1 MRILS
6 LVADLGIPVL
16 GGKGASVHARSLA
29 AALARSGH
37 EVALAAPSLVREPW
51 ERPAAF
57 DQPVLHLPP
66 SQAVEQAARA
76 LKSFRET
83 IGSETAVGG
92 ELRRV
97 LYNEQLADDLHRALE
112 RRPPDVLLER
122 ASLFGTA
129 GSLVAERLGVP
140 HVVELNAPLA
150 AEQDAYRHGALGEL
164 GAAAERW
171 TLARADAVLAVSGLL
186 AQHAIRCGAAP
197 DRVHVLPN
205 GVDPA
210 VFHPAPRDA
219 TLRRRL
225 GLGTGPLVGFVGGL
239 RPWHGIE
246 ALPGL
251 LAALAVGHPSV
262 RLVVVGDGPL
272 AGWLAGELAA
282 RDLAGRAALLG
293 ALPHAEVAAVVREL
307 DVALAPYPRPDHAF
321 YFSPLKLFEYMA
333 CGAPVVASRL
343 GQIGE
348 VVRDG
353 ETGLLVAPGDADAL
367 AAACARVLDDPALA
381 QRLGAAAAAEV
392 ARRYTWDANA
402 ARVVELAAS
411 ARGARAAA

>member
-6 LVADLGIPVL
+6 LVADIGIPIL
-16 GGKGASVHARSLA
+16 GGKGAAVHARSLA
-29 AALARSGH
+29 TALARAGH

-51 ERPAAF
+51 ERPAPLGP
-57 DQPVLHLPP
+57 PVLHLPP
-66 SQAVEQAARA
+66 AAHVEQAARGV
-76 LKSFRET
+76 KSFRET
-83 IGSETAVGG
+83 IGAATAIGG

-97 LYNEQLADDLHRALE
+97 LYNEQLVDDLHRVLE

-150 AEQDAYRHGALGEL
+150 AEQEAYRGGSLGEL
-164 GAAAERW
+164 AAAAERW
-171 TLARADAVLAVSGLL
+171 TLGRADVVLTVSSLL
-186 AQHAIRCGAAP
+186 ARHAIRCGAAP
-197 DRVHVLPN
+197 ERVHVLPN

-210 VFHPAPRDA
+210 AFHPGPRDA

-225 GLGTGPLVGFVGGL
+225 GLGAGPLVGFVGGL

-251 LAALAVGHPSV
+251 LARLATVHPSV

-272 AGWLAGELAA
+272 AGQLAGELAA
-282 RDLAGRAALLG
+282 RGLTGCASLLG
-293 ALPHAEVAAVVREL
+293 ALPHEDVAAVVREL
-307 DVALAPYPRPDHAF
+307 DVALAPYPRPEHEF

-333 CGAPVVASRL
+333 CGVPVVASRL
-343 GQIGE
+343 GQIAE

-353 ETGLLVAPGDADAL
+353 ETGLLVPPGDADAL
-367 AAACARVLDDPALA
+367 ATACRRLLDEPALA

-402 ARVVELAAS
+402 ARVGELAA
-411 ARGARAAA
+411 GARAARVAA

>member
-1 MRILS
+1 MRVLS

-29 AALARSGH
+29 AALARAGH

-51 ERPAAF
+51 ERPAPF
-57 DQPVLHLPP
+57 DLPVLHLPP
-66 SQAVEQAARA
+66 ARHVEQAARGV
-76 LKSFRET
+76 KSFRET

-97 LYNEQLADDLHRALE
+97 LYNEQLVDDLRRALE
-112 RRPPDVLLER
+112 RRSPDVLLER

-150 AEQDAYRHGALGEL
+150 TEQDAYRRGSLGGL
-164 GAAAERW
+164 AAAAERW
-171 TLARADAVLAVSGLL
+171 TLARADAVLTVSSLL
-186 AQHAIRCGAAP
+186 AQHAVRCGAAP

-205 GVDPA
+205 GVDPS
-210 VFHPAPRDA
+210 VFRPGPRDA

-225 GLGTGPLVGFVGGL
+225 GLGAGPLVGFVGGL

-251 LAALAVGHPSV
+251 LAALAATHPTVG
-262 RLVVVGDGPL
+262 LVVVGDGPL

-282 RDLAGRAALLG
+282 RDLAGRAALPG
-293 ALPHAEVAAVVREL
+293 ALPHEDVAAVVREL
-307 DVALAPYPRPDHAF
+307 DVALAPYPRPEHDF

-333 CGAPVVASRL
+333 CGVPVVASRL
-343 GQIGE
+343 GQIDE

-353 ETGLLVAPGDADAL
+353 ETGLLVAPGDAAAL
-367 AAACARVLDDPALA
+367 AAACRRLLDDPELA
-381 QRLGAAAAAEV
+381 RRLGAAAAAEV
-392 ARRYTWDANA
+392 SRRYTWDANA
-402 ARVVELAAS
+402 ARVVELALD
-411 ARGARAAA
+411 AREARAAA